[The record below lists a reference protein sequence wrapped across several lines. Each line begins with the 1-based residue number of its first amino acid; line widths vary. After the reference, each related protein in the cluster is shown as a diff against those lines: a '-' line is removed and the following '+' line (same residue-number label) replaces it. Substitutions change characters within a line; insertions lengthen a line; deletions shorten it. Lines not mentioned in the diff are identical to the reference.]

1 MVNIMIISTTLNEL
15 ILINIIRIVLFINN
29 IISKISFIL
38 KTDDD
43 INSMRKNNDNYKLL
57 LKYYN
62 DDTDKIIKLEN
73 KLHTYY
79 NLNVGLIKKIDE
91 FKKEIEY
98 RKDRYNN
105 LEIEFNK
112 NIDDYFNLNLKLEQS
127 YYKNKHLKFLLKNTN
142 SKNKTLI
149 TINKRLLL

>member
-38 KTDDD
+38 KTDDE

-57 LKYYN
+57 LKYYK
-62 DDTDKIIKLEN
+62 DDTEKIINMED

-79 NLNVGLIKKIDE
+79 NLNIGLIKKIDE
-91 FKKEIEY
+91 YRKEIKY
-98 RKDRYNN
+98 RKELYNN
-105 LEIEFNK
+105 LEIKFNK
-112 NIDDYFNLNLKLEQS
+112 NIGDYFTLNLELEQS
-127 YYKNKHLKFLLKNTN
+127 KYKTNQLKFILKNIN
-142 SKNKTLI
+142 KKNNDI
-149 TINKRLLL
+149 IIKRLLV